1 MKIIT
6 RNLFG
11 AQRAEIEIAIITVL
25 AGANYAGKSSLCRYI
40 AAALAGRPI
49 PIAGIKKQDSAL
61 FLAPGCTEGEI
72 AIDDEPHGT
81 ITLAFP
87 AAARSSEG
95 APTEISAYAAGID
108 SLLSGNE
115 LAQKPT
121 TKEDLK
127 SRSEV
132 ICELLQSAPTE
143 ADLRKALKSLAEP
156 VIVRLWQTI
165 QAQGWDAAW
174 GGAKEK
180 GTKLKGQWEA
190 ETQEDYGA
198 KKAETWLPVGYT
210 PDLDALT
217 AEQLQAEVTH
227 EQEWLE
233 AAISSEAVSA
243 SEIAR
248 LQAAAEPATQ
258 LTKDIASNKTA
269 CEAIQKNKKELAE
282 ALTKLPPATQ
292 HDLLKCPC
300 CAADLALE
308 AGKLIKPVVL
318 SQIEIDRRQKTLDD
332 TRNAI
337 ALCDG
342 ELAKQSEYRATL
354 EAQLRTAQDAA
365 KKLGAK
371 GKAPATPA
379 GGKVEEIRGRLKR
392 AQERLEAWNKRQN
405 STKLAAQITQ
415 NKAIADI
422 LAPDGLRLTKLRDA
436 LGRINKTLAELCAI
450 AGWGR
455 VEIMPNLAVTYNQT
469 MLALVSKSELYRTQV
484 ALQIAHAIIDTSAM
498 VIIDGADILDYVG
511 RNGLIKML
519 LASQKQAIVAMTIDK
534 KERVPNLSKVGGV
547 AYWITNGVT
556 ERIG

>member
-1 MKIIT
+1 MKITT

-11 AQRAEIEIAIITVL
+11 APRAEIETAIITVL

-40 AAALAGRPI
+40 SAALAGHPI

-72 AIDDEPHGT
+72 TIDDEPHGT

-87 AAARSSEG
+87 AAARTAEG

-108 SLLSGNE
+108 SILS
-115 LAQKPT
+115 LKD
-121 TKEDLK
+121 KE
-127 SRSEV
+127 RSEV

-143 ADLRKALKSLAEP
+143 ADLRKALSSLAEP

-190 ETQEDYGA
+190 ESGEDYGA
-198 KKAETWLPVGYT
+198 KKAEGWLPVGYS
-210 PDLDALT
+210 PDLETLT
-217 AEQLQAEVTH
+217 AEQLQSEVTH

-248 LQAAAEPATQ
+248 LQEAAAPAAQ
-258 LTKDIASNKTA
+258 LSKDIASNKTA
-269 CEAIQKNKKELAE
+269 CEAIHRNKKELTE

-308 AGKLIKPVVL
+308 AGKLIKPMVL

-332 TRNAI
+332 TRDTI
-337 ALCDG
+337 ALCEG

-365 KKLGAK
+365 KKLVTMQ
-371 GKAPATPA
+371 GKAPGAA
-379 GGKVEEIRGRLKR
+379 RGGKVEEIRGRLKR
-392 AQERLEAWNKRQN
+392 AQERLAAWNKRQN
-405 STKLAAQITQ
+405 TTRLATQITR

-436 LGRINKTLAELCAI
+436 MDRINKTLAELCAI
-450 AGWGR
+450 AGWGK

-484 ALQIAHAIIDTSAM
+484 ALQLAHAIIDTSAM
-498 VIIDGADILDYVG
+498 VIIDGADILDAAG
-511 RNGLIKML
+511 RNGLFKML
-519 LASQKQAIVAMTIDK
+519 LASEKQAIVAMTINK
-534 KERVPNLSKVGGV
+534 REQVPNLSKIGGV
-547 AYWITNGVT
+547 AYWIDNGVCSRV
-556 ERIG
+556 EP